1 MAATHGGPPRKKMST
16 YGKAGR
22 RKVPDHSFIPMATK
36 SQTTEAQSGALYLSK
51 LPDSFPGKTNAS
63 PHRSRPTTPLSASCP
78 IVKPDIFDVP
88 SSDEETDNI
97 KTIPLARGK
106 PRATA
111 SKISKRPS
119 PKQAQTERSESVEDM
134 KSRKRAKLSPAPNA
148 SENVAPAK
156 IPSLAPTKS
165 APAKTSY
172 LAPTKSV
179 PSTSAPTKPSPPTHG
194 SQKSLAAT
202 NAKQRPQ
209 GVGHVSTIAAR
220 PKPKAQE
227 DIPNISHT
235 LKAASMNSSGTVP
248 DRDSPPEIID
258 LEMMDVDVDET
269 PKPKKTSPGGMKMW
283 KGLLEVTGDEENLE
297 GVGSESSPQN
307 KMGSQASRPNVST
320 NSKINRIV
328 QSRAPPRRRLIDS
341 LVEQKIESESEEEDP
356 SEEEPSETAND
367 DDLLNVTLDTLGSQN
382 SNLEEP
388 MAPSVV
394 SGSQN
399 SQSQATGARVTYSRQ
414 RSMLAEEDLMQ
425 ELALD
430 MPVVASGSQG
440 RKHRR
445 GSIPKMP
452 QLPSFHEDADEG
464 EGSGAAIRNVHE
476 LRQAGANSRFMDEVD
491 DLLDRIGSPGGTQA
505 SLRRSGLLDMA
516 NQLKDK
522 SFARQFRSNHVEQR
536 LFVHLGQETDILAG
550 YVLVSILMTVMADGS
565 VPPFVV
571 QLRRQGITRLLIRL
585 LDIQIGIIAL
595 AKDRKSNTTKI
606 AQKMIADHHNHLL
619 KLPIWEDLQPELL
632 SPRTVALKCLEVMVR
647 QTREAGNANDIFSK
661 ELTTNLFTIVKTSSE
676 DSAWQLPNGREAI
689 DFHLALSALESHSI
703 RARTVQDETIW
714 LTNYL
719 PIISDT
725 LLFALSRPLDSFG
738 VLQILALRLTLNV
751 TNNNPRATDLF
762 ARQDLMAAMGNV
774 ITAKLEQISRFMIE
788 EELSIAV
795 DHLVLVLGA
804 MINFAEWSP
813 AARQR
818 LQSLGGL
825 NQDHLDAMIKTFTEN
840 HERMSEASSV
850 EESQKNVAFGYLSVL
865 LGYLSL
871 MPEIALRVKEKQPS
885 KTITPLVASIV
896 EFISHHKTVDLII
909 ADEDGHNPNS
919 GFTERLESL
928 VETLRQ

>member
-1 MAATHGGPPRKKMST
+1 
-16 YGKAGR
+16 
-22 RKVPDHSFIPMATK
+22 MATK

-209 GVGHVSTIAAR
+209 GVGH
-220 PKPKAQE
+220 PKAQE

-297 GVGSESSPQN
+297 G
-307 KMGSQASRPNVST
+307 
-320 NSKINRIV
+320 
-328 QSRAPPRRRLIDS
+328 
-341 LVEQKIESESEEEDP
+341 
-356 SEEEPSETAND
+356 
-367 DDLLNVTLDTLGSQN
+367 
-382 SNLEEP
+382 
-388 MAPSVV
+388 
-394 SGSQN
+394 
-399 SQSQATGARVTYSRQ
+399 
-414 RSMLAEEDLMQ
+414 
-425 ELALD
+425 
-430 MPVVASGSQG
+430 
-440 RKHRR
+440 
-445 GSIPKMP
+445 
-452 QLPSFHEDADEG
+452 LPSFHEDADEG